1 MDSNKNQNNGRN
13 GLFFDKL
20 KKSYIIYKH
29 EGGFNMKEYYCL
41 VLNNCYEKGVH
52 WVCLN
57 HFSVFPNIIKKDL
70 TDLDLIESEL
80 MGLDDTIASNEETY
94 HILGS
99 FPIFGEILADGKMHD
114 VITGKVI
121 PYAKRAK
128 EANGLSYNAKYKA
141 NRMMVEELLT
151 LLDDESKK
159 RYVQSMD
166 NLESYSNKV
175 FHNANNGEKYF
186 SLKLNNAPLTPNPI
200 IAKEING
207 EIIDVITKEKIN
219 LLATTNIITSKL
231 SARVYTIREISEET
245 AIKYQIS
252 IIDAGITKYINYIN
266 DAKNNSISG
275 YNRYVSLNKD
285 HIKVKRKIK

>member
-1 MDSNKNQNNGRN
+1 
-13 GLFFDKL
+13 
-20 KKSYIIYKH
+20 
-29 EGGFNMKEYYCL
+29 MKEYYCL

-70 TDLDLIESEL
+70 TDLDLIESEF

-121 PYAKRAK
+121 PYAKSAK

-151 LLDDESKK
+151 LIDDESKK
-159 RYVQSMD
+159 RYVQSLAD
-166 NLESYSNKV
+166 LDKYSKRV
-175 FHNANNGEKYF
+175 FHGADNKEAYF
-186 SLKLNNAPLTPNPI
+186 TLKLNNAPLTPNPI
-200 IAKEING
+200 IVKETNG
-207 EIIDVITKEKIN
+207 VMVDVITKEEIS
-219 LLATTNIITSKL
+219 LLASDKTITSKL
-231 SARVYTIREISEET
+231 SASVYTVRKINEET

-252 IIDAGITKYINYIN
+252 IIDDGITKYIDYIT

-285 HIKVKRKIK
+285 HIKVKRKTK